1 MNCIN
6 TINNTNSIN
15 SVQRLEQYKT
25 KVMNKYRSEHN
36 EHVAKNYFLHKELT
50 EEEYN
55 QCINNLEECLL
66 HPPEKY
72 NTSELIKAYKDSV
85 QHEILLIKRDQE
97 QTRNFNIFLSEKEE
111 ELNQYPTN
119 NSKLISNL
127 SKYITTRSN
136 YYLKD
141 LFDSYFDMFVEKVT
155 NLCPVDKD
163 YNKTIRSVYTCRQ
176 SKKATDSISNI
187 FHKINTTFNSM
198 IQYLN
203 NSPLTCY
210 YTIQKLLEK
219 EFDSLLSVAHTL
231 IYDFISVRLD
241 CYDDETMTDSRAVK
255 AFCEMIMADL
265 NNDLINILPTELG
278 EELLIRCQDKIERI
292 DVTFQNQFN
301 ISLVNL
307 KPLESP
313 TNLKPLESLE
323 SPVNQKQISI
333 SPVIQEK
340 VNQPEI
346 QITKP
351 TLESFIENLPLT
363 PIELSTLTER
373 YNQTFNTNLSSNS
386 LSKLKSFRQ
395 HFNVT
400 REPINGKKVTL
411 YTKIV
416 H

>member
-1 MNCIN
+1 MNHID
-6 TINNTNSIN
+6 TINNNKSIN

-25 KVMNKYRSEHN
+25 KIMNKYRSEHN
-36 EHVAKNYFLHKELT
+36 EHVAKHYFLHKELT

-72 NTSELIKAYKDSV
+72 NTTELIQSYKDSV

-97 QTRNFNIFLSEKEE
+97 QTRNFNNFLKEKED

-119 NSKLISNL
+119 NSKLLSNL

-155 NLCPVDKD
+155 NLCPEDKD
-163 YNKTIRSVYTCRQ
+163 YNKTIRSVYTCRH
-176 SKKATDSISNI
+176 SRKATDSISNI
-187 FHKINTTFNSM
+187 FHKITTTFNSM

-203 NSPLTCY
+203 HSPLTCY
-210 YTIQKLLEK
+210 YTIQKILEK

-231 IYDFISVRLD
+231 IYNFISNRLD
-241 CYDDETMTDSRAVK
+241 CYDDEQMNDSRAVK
-255 AFCEMIMADL
+255 AFCEMIMSDL
-265 NNDLINILPTELG
+265 NNDLINILPVELG
-278 EELLIRCQDKIERI
+278 EELSIRCQDRIENI
-292 DVTFQNQFN
+292 DVTFQQQFN
-301 ISLVNL
+301 ISLVAL
-307 KPLESP
+307 KPPE
-313 TNLKPLESLE
+313 PLESLE
-323 SPVNQKQISI
+323 PPANQKQLTITPI
-333 SPVIQEK
+333 IQEK

-346 QITKP
+346 RITKP

-363 PIELSTLTER
+363 PIELSILTER
-373 YNQTFNTNLSSNS
+373 YNQTFGTNLSSNS
-386 LSKLKSFRQ
+386 LSKIKNFRPR
-395 HFNVT
+395 FTVT
-400 REPINGKKVTL
+400 QKKINGKCVTI
-411 YTKIV
+411 YTKIN

>member
-1 MNCIN
+1 MNHIN
-6 TINNTNSIN
+6 TINNNNSIN

-25 KVMNKYRSEHN
+25 KVMNKYLSEHS
-36 EHVAKNYFLHKELT
+36 EHVAKHYFLHKELT

-55 QCINNLEECLL
+55 QCINDLEECLL

-72 NTSELIKAYKDSV
+72 NTNELIQSYKDSV

-97 QTRNFNIFLSEKEE
+97 QTRNFNIFLKEKEE

-119 NSKLISNL
+119 NSKLLSNL

-155 NLCPVDKD
+155 NLCPEDKD
-163 YNKTIRSVYTCRQ
+163 YNKTIRSVYTCRH
-176 SKKATDSISNI
+176 SRKATDSISNI
-187 FHKINTTFNSM
+187 FHKITTTFNSM

-203 NSPLTCY
+203 HSPLTCY

-231 IYDFISVRLD
+231 IYNFISNRLD
-241 CYDDETMTDSRAVK
+241 CYDDEPMNDSRAVK
-255 AFCEMIMADL
+255 AFCEMIMSDL
-265 NNDLINILPTELG
+265 NNDLINILPVELG
-278 EELLIRCQDKIERI
+278 EELSIRCQDRIEDI
-292 DVTFQNQFN
+292 DVTFQNQFS

-313 TNLKPLESLE
+313 TNLKPLES
-323 SPVNQKQISI
+323 PVNQKQLTI

-340 VNQPEI
+340 VNQPETRR
-346 QITKP
+346 TKP

-373 YNQTFNTNLSSNS
+373 YNQTFDTNLSPNS
-386 LSKLKSFRQ
+386 LSKLKNFRQ
-395 HFNVT
+395 HFDVT
-400 REPINGKKVTL
+400 RKNINGKSATI
-411 YTKIV
+411 YTKKDL
-416 H
+416 